1 MKKLDQAKVERI
13 MNYCKNV
20 IDAQKSAAV
29 KHSPEDQAL
38 LDRIGQLND
47 KLLHTVNQ
55 NDLD

>member
-13 MNYCKNV
+13 LNRYKNV
-20 IDAQKSAAV
+20 TLPQKNAAV

-38 LDRIGQLND
+38 LDRIGQLNE
-47 KLLHTVNQ
+47 KLVHTVDQ

>member
-1 MKKLDQAKVERI
+1 
-13 MNYCKNV
+13 MNHYKNV
-20 IDAQKSAAV
+20 TLPQKSAAV

-38 LDRIGQLND
+38 LDRIGQLNE

>member
-1 MKKLDQAKVERI
+1 MKKLDQAKLERMMKHYKI
-13 MNYCKNV
+13 V
-20 IDAQKSAAV
+20 TLPQKSAAV

-38 LDRIGQLND
+38 LDRIGQLNE